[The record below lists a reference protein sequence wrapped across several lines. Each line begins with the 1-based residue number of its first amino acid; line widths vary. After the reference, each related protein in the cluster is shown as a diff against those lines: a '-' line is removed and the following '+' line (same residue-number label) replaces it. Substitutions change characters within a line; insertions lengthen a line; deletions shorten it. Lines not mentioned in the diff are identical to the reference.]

1 MAAKTARAGLEQ
13 TLGQRMAQVQM
24 QMRLARMIELTAPE
38 LDDAVQ
44 RELIEN
50 PALEARDDDSSEQT
64 ATDDGDKFS
73 ESGEELQRKD
83 YADPDDVPLYL
94 RHARNRSRDDYREM
108 PLPAD
113 TSESLYDILLT
124 ALGQRKLPQEVA
136 QTARY
141 IIGNLDSNGYLQRT
155 QTGIADD
162 MAINYGVQVSPQT
175 VAEAV
180 RQVQELEPYGIGA
193 SDLRECLMIQL
204 RHLPA
209 SKARDDAAHILDKA
223 YDAFTKKR
231 SNRIVTQLHLPQER
245 VTAALELIQTLNP
258 RPGAGLGGEV
268 GSTAAPVIPDF
279 DIDVEDGE
287 ITVSLNNSIPDLQIS
302 ESFAGAVRMMNE
314 NARKR
319 KEAPDTKFIT
329 DRYRSA
335 KEFIELLKLRQT
347 TLFSVMTAIVKVQ
360 REYFL
365 TEDVHKLRPMGIK
378 DLEEMTGYDKSVI
391 SRVTAE
397 KYASLPWG
405 VFPLRFFF
413 GGSLGEGGEEYT
425 AKAVEDIM
433 RQLVDA
439 EDKRHPLSDDALRAE
454 ISKKGYEISRRTVAK
469 YRDRMKIPVARLRR
483 EM

>member
-1 MAAKTARAGLEQ
+1 MAAKTARSGLEQ

-50 PALEARDDDSSEQT
+50 PALEAREDESHEQT
-64 ATDDGDKFS
+64 ATDDGSKFN
-73 ESGEELQRKD
+73 ESGEEMQRKD

-124 ALGQRKLPQEVA
+124 ALGQRKLPLEVA

-162 MAINYGVQVSPQT
+162 MAINYGLQVSPQT

-180 RQVQELEPYGIGA
+180 HQVQELEPYGIGA
-193 SDLRECLMIQL
+193 SDLRECLLIQL

-209 SKARDDAAHILDKA
+209 TEVRDDAVRILDRA

-231 SNRIVTQLHLPQER
+231 PNRIVTLLHLPLER

-258 RPGAGLGGEV
+258 RPGAGLGGEP

-287 ITVSLNNSIPDLQIS
+287 ITVTLNNSIPDLQIS

-319 KEAPDTKFIT
+319 KEAPDAKFIT

-335 KEFIELLKLRQT
+335 K
-347 TLFSVMTAIVKVQ
+347 
-360 REYFL
+360 
-365 TEDVHKLRPMGIK
+365 
-378 DLEEMTGYDKSVI
+378 DKSVI

-405 VFPLRFFF
+405 VYPLRFFF
-413 GGSLGEGGEEYT
+413 GGSLGDGGEEYT

-454 ISKKGYEISRRTVAK
+454 IGKKGYEISRRTVAK

-483 EM
+483 EV

>member
-1 MAAKTARAGLEQ
+1 MAAKTARSGLEQ

-50 PALEARDDDSSEQT
+50 PALEARDDASHEQT
-64 ATDDGDKFS
+64 ATDDGGKFS
-73 ESGEELQRKD
+73 ESDEEMQRKD

-141 IIGNLDSNGYLQRT
+141 IIGNLDSNGYLQRS
-155 QTGIADD
+155 QAGIADD

-193 SDLRECLMIQL
+193 SDLRECLLIQL

-209 SKARDDAAHILDKA
+209 TEVRDDAVRILDRA

-231 SNRIVTQLHLPQER
+231 PNRIVTQLHLPLER

-287 ITVSLNNSIPDLQIS
+287 ITVSLNNSIPDLPIS
-302 ESFAGAVRMMNE
+302 ESFA
-314 NARKR
+314 
-319 KEAPDTKFIT
+319 
-329 DRYRSA
+329 SA
-335 KEFIELLKLRQT
+335 MLI
-347 TLFSVMTAIVKVQ
+347 
-360 REYFL
+360 
-365 TEDVHKLRPMGIK
+365 
-378 DLEEMTGYDKSVI
+378 
-391 SRVTAE
+391 
-397 KYASLPWG
+397 
-405 VFPLRFFF
+405 
-413 GGSLGEGGEEYT
+413 
-425 AKAVEDIM
+425 
-433 RQLVDA
+433 
-439 EDKRHPLSDDALRAE
+439 LS
-454 ISKKGYEISRRTVAK
+454 
-469 YRDRMKIPVARLRR
+469 
-483 EM
+483 